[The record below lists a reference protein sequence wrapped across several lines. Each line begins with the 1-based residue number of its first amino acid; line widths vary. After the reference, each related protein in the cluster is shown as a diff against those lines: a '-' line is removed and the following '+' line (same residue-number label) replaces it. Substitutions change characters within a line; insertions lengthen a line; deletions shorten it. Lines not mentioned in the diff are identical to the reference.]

1 MRHRLYFGLA
11 LATLMTGAALAGAL
25 TNQPTR
31 LVDPA
36 AIPGAALYGIGT
48 IRPLARNAE
57 GQVLL
62 AIAEL
67 PAGAVTPPHAGADGR
82 VRFAT
87 VLSGTLYYADG
98 DTIDPAAEVAYG
110 PGSILR
116 IAPNT
121 MHWAAARDGDV
132 RFLVSIVPADAPVA
146 ALAE

>member
-1 MRHRLYFGLA
+1 MQRRLYFGLA
-11 LATLMTGAALAGAL
+11 LAALMAGAALAGSM

-31 LVDPA
+31 AVDA
-36 AIPGAALYGIGT
+36 TALAGAPLHGVGT

-98 DTIDPAAEVAYG
+98 DAIDPAAEVAYG
-110 PGSILR
+110 PGAILR
-116 IAPNT
+116 IAPET

-132 RFLVSIVPADAPVA
+132 SFLVSIVPADAPVA
-146 ALAE
+146 ALTE